1 MNVDEDA
8 LRDAEM
14 YTALE
19 ALKDDDIDWEDD
31 DFVLLEFDE
40 DFDIEKLREDTR
52 NAVKVTD
59 SDWEDDLLNEEDE

>member
-19 ALKDDDIDWEDD
+19 ALKDDDVDWEDD

-40 DFDIEKLREDTR
+40 DFDIEGLKEDTK
-52 NAVKVTD
+52 NAIKITD
-59 SDWEDDLLNEEDE
+59 SNWDDLLTEEDL

>member
-19 ALKDDDIDWEDD
+19 ALKDDDVDWEDD
-31 DFVLLEFDE
+31 DFVLLDFDE
-40 DFDIEKLREDTR
+40 DFDIERLREDTK
-52 NAVKVTD
+52 NAIKITD
-59 SDWEDDLLNEEDE
+59 SDWDDLLTEEGL